1 MNSKEDNMKSTT
13 SHTLRRYLP
22 WCVAALL
29 SACGGDDGEP
39 GNPGEPGGP
48 PASEIEQLVVEVNEV
63 QLNAGVAT
71 VNYRVS
77 NQDDEPVVG
86 IASSTYIATQLLPQ
100 GYTNAGNSSQWQYF
114 TSESCSPDCPGEF
127 TDHRNGR
134 YSYTFSAAFDG
145 MNEVSYMAGA
155 TQRVVIKIG
164 GDSLPDGTPLPTT
177 NQHYD
182 WQDSGEVAY
191 TRNIVTIETCNTCH
205 NDLAF
210 HGSKY
215 NEIET
220 CVTCHT
226 EGRVSNNDNI
236 FPQMVHSKHLVGYPG
251 SLADCQTCHAEDE
264 TLTEHLNWA
273 RVPTMEACGSCH
285 TDINFPAGE
294 GHPAQADNSNCV
306 ACHNSDW
313 TMSAHNDGG
322 NDEALAQFSA
332 TITQA
337 ALANDTV
344 NFTIRLSNPVT
355 GENYS
360 ASADELAFV
369 NDLRVYANWGNSFDY
384 ATRSAPSIKLT
395 EITPNGGSNGDYS
408 YSIAGLTV
416 PAGTET
422 DTGTLAIQGKVC
434 AADGLLGD
442 CADDSYAQ
450 VNIKSST
457 QFFASDA
464 IADMGRRSVVTNET
478 CGSCHGDQALNY
490 HGSRNDLAQQCQLCH
505 NPNMTADAQAAN
517 PSIATADYK
526 HMIHS
531 IHNGQREGY
540 EAINY
545 PGNIANCAQCHTE
558 DEAGDLTVALPLY
571 GGVPPLSLDDGT
583 YTSATTAIC
592 SDCHNSDSAKGH
604 MTQQGGVFMGT
615 YEDATAGTES
625 CATCHGKG
633 ASIDV
638 LEVHA
643 IN

>member
-1 MNSKEDNMKSTT
+1 MNAINRHSM
-13 SHTLRRYLP
+13 RRYLP

-29 SACGGDDGEP
+29 TACGGDDGKP

-48 PASEIEQLVVEVNEV
+48 PASEIAQLVVEVNEV
-63 QLNAGVAT
+63 QLNNNIAT
-71 VNYRVS
+71 INYRVT
-77 NQDDEPVVG
+77 NEDDEPVVG
-86 IASSTYIATQLLPQ
+86 IPSSTYIASQLLPQ

-127 TDHRNGR
+127 VDHRNGQ
-134 YSYTFSAAFDG
+134 YSYTFSGTFDG
-145 MNEVSYMAGA
+145 MNDVSYIAGS
-155 TQRVVIKIG
+155 TQRLVIKIG
-164 GDSLPDGTPLPTT
+164 GDNLPDGTPLPIT

-182 WQDSGEVAY
+182 WQDNGMVAY

-236 FPQMVHSKHLVGYPG
+236 FPQMVHSKHLQGYPG

-285 TDINFPAGE
+285 TSIDFPAGE

-306 ACHNSDW
+306 ACHNADW

-322 NDEALAQFSA
+322 NDEALAQFNA
-332 TITQA
+332 QITQA
-337 ALANDTV
+337 SLAGTTV
-344 NFTIRLSNPVT
+344 NFTVRLSNPQT
-355 GENYS
+355 GSVYS
-360 ASADELAFV
+360 DSADKLNFIS
-369 NDLRVYANWGNSFDY
+369 DLRVYANWGNSFDY
-384 ATRSAPSIKLT
+384 ATRSAKSIKLNET
-395 EITPNGGSNGDYS
+395 SPSSGSNGEYS
-408 YSIAGLTV
+408 YMITDLAV
-416 PAGTET
+416 PAGSEL
-422 DTGTLAIQGKVC
+422 DTGTLAIQGRLC
-434 AADGLLGD
+434 AANGQLGD
-442 CADDSYAQ
+442 CGDESFST
-450 VNIKSST
+450 VNIKSSY
-457 QFFASDA
+457 QFFNAEM

-490 HGSRNDLAQQCQLCH
+490 HGSRNDLEQQCQLCH
-505 NPNMTADAQAAN
+505 NPNMAADSQASN

-540 EAINY
+540 ESINY
-545 PGNIANCAQCHTE
+545 PGNIGNCAQCHAET
-558 DEAGDLTVALPLY
+558 DNGGLTAALPLFE
-571 GGVPPLSLDDGT
+571 GVPPLMLDNGT

-592 SDCHNSDSAKGH
+592 SDCHTSDSAKGH

-615 YEDATAGTES
+615 FEDATAGTES
-625 CATCHGKG
+625 CATCHGQG
-633 ASIDV
+633 SSVDV
-638 LEVHA
+638 LKVHP